1 VRVLLFTGK
10 GGVGKT
16 TIAAATALHA
26 ARCGIKTLVV
36 SADAAHSLAD
46 CLGLPLGPEP
56 VEVPLAVR
64 GDPTGG
70 LFAVQVDARARA
82 ERSWRSIQEYL
93 VGVLDAVGVDPV
105 AAEELTVLP
114 GAEELLGLLEV
125 RDLVAAGDHDIVVV
139 DCAPTAEALRL
150 LALPEAFA
158 HYLDQALPV
167 ERRVLRAIAAGA
179 RAVRPGHDPVVE
191 AAERLRA
198 ELDGVRAVLDAP
210 GTSARL
216 VLTPEAVVISEA
228 RRLFTAL
235 AMYGYPVD
243 GVVANRVVPDDGDDP
258 WRLAWARAQ
267 DERLAECEPSFAPL
281 PVLRAPYA
289 AAEPIGPDALA
300 ALGAH
305 LYGDPGEDG
314 AHRLLAPPA
323 AGQGL
328 RVERD
333 GGEFVLVLPLPLADR
348 SDVELARLGDDLS
361 LTVAGRRR
369 LISLP
374 SALRRCVVAG
384 AGLRDGAL
392 RVRFRP
398 DPALWRSP

>member
-16 TIAAATALHA
+16 TVAAATALHA
-26 ARCGIKTLVV
+26 ARCGIKTLLV
-36 SADAAHSLAD
+36 SVDAAHSLAD
-46 CLGLPLGPEP
+46 CLGRPLGPEP
-56 VEVPLAVR
+56 VEMPVEV
-64 GDPTGG
+64 DDEPTAG
-70 LFAVQVDARARA
+70 LFAVQVDVQSRAD
-82 ERSWRSIQEYL
+82 RSWRTVQEYL
-93 VGVLDAVGVDPV
+93 VGILDAVGVDPF

-125 RDLVAAGDHDIVVV
+125 RDLVAAGDHDLVVV
-139 DCAPTAEALRL
+139 DCAPTAETLRL

-158 HYLDQALPV
+158 HYLHQALPV

-179 RAVRPGHDPVVE
+179 RALRPGHDPVVE
-191 AAERLRA
+191 AAERLHA
-198 ELDGVRAVLDAP
+198 ELDGVRAVLGAP
-210 GTSARL
+210 GTSVRL

-235 AMYGYPVD
+235 GLYGYPVD
-243 GVVANRVVPDDGDDP
+243 GVVANRVVPDGGDDP
-258 WRLAWARAQ
+258 WRLAWASAQ
-267 DERLAECEPSFAPL
+267 AERLAECEPAFAPV

-289 AAEPIGPDALA
+289 AAEPVGSDALA

-305 LYGDPGEDG
+305 LYGRPGEDG
-314 AHRLLAPPA
+314 ARRLLAPPDS
-323 AGQGL
+323 AGSL

-361 LTVAGRRR
+361 VSVAGRRR
-369 LISLP
+369 LVSLP
-374 SALRRCVVAG
+374 SVLRRCVVAG
-384 AGLRDGAL
+384 AALRDGSL
-392 RVRFRP
+392 NVRFRP